1 MRAPYERWLLTEGF
15 LGEVFVT
22 LTGGVFLTGLALLLG
37 AGPVALAL
45 LSALPFLGQ
54 VGQLAA
60 PPLERRLG
68 SRRRF
73 VVPAMIGAR
82 ALWLVPTALAV
93 VGLSGGATVTTAT
106 LVMLGIGLLGM
117 VAING
122 WTAWVADLVPVAERA
137 RVFGRRAW
145 AVALGTL
152 ITAPAGALL
161 LDFLRKRG
169 QEPLAFGVLG
179 AVAVLAGVGGAL
191 TLRRVPD
198 QPPHAPPRETPLAAA
213 RRLGAQPDFR
223 RVLGLF
229 TAWNIAI
236 GLPAPFWALYMLDR
250 LEMSFFLVTLHTV
263 VVLLVRLPVNA
274 AWSRVIERVGS
285 RRVLIACGSSVA
297 LIPLIWLVPT
307 PDLVWPLYLEAVF
320 SGVIWTGFN
329 QAAFIQP
336 MAALDPPDRSF
347 GLALFGVCTGA
358 ALFAAALAGGA
369 LLETMGAAEPSSFY
383 VLFVT
388 SSILRATTAVFALRL
403 TEPGIT
409 MRAFFVSF
417 VGNGVLRRPAG
428 RVFVP
433 VEVPPDENP
442 SPDGV
447 APS

>member
-1 MRAPYERWLLTEGF
+1 
-15 LGEVFVT
+15 
-22 LTGGVFLTGLALLLG
+22 
-37 AGPVALAL
+37 
-45 LSALPFLGQ
+45 
-54 VGQLAA
+54 
-60 PPLERRLG
+60 
-68 SRRRF
+68 
-73 VVPAMIGAR
+73 
-82 ALWLVPTALAV
+82 
-93 VGLSGGATVTTAT
+93 
-106 LVMLGIGLLGM
+106 
-117 VAING
+117 
-122 WTAWVADLVPVAERA
+122 
-137 RVFGRRAW
+137 
-145 AVALGTL
+145 
-152 ITAPAGALL
+152 
-161 LDFLRKRG
+161 
-169 QEPLAFGVLG
+169 
-179 AVAVLAGVGGAL
+179 
-191 TLRRVPD
+191 
-198 QPPHAPPRETPLAAA
+198 
-213 RRLGAQPDFR
+213 
-223 RVLGLF
+223 VLGLF

-383 VLFVT
+383 VLFVA

-433 VEVPPDENP
+433 VEVPPDEVP
-442 SPDGV
+442 SSGGA